1 MKKID
6 TPTRLTTLTLD
17 FSRALRRFMH
27 QCVKDDKVNF
37 LQIHALALIN
47 EHKGITMKEF
57 ADHMKITSP
66 SATSFIDRLVKL
78 KWVRRVSSVKNRKV
92 IRIALTDS
100 GTQILV
106 TKTKERAALMRRIIS
121 LIPPEDQ
128 KHLERI
134 FTELNKHLHSPKI
147 SF

>member
-1 MKKID
+1 MKND
-6 TPTRLTTLTLD
+6 NSTRLTTLTLD
-17 FSRALRRFMH
+17 FSRALRQYMH
-27 QCVKDDKVNF
+27 QCVKDEKVNF
-37 LQIHALALIN
+37 LQIHALVLIA
-47 EHKGITMKEF
+47 EHKGMSMKDF
-57 ADHMKITSP
+57 AQHMKITSP

-92 IRIALTDS
+92 IRLALTPI
-100 GTQILV
+100 GKKILV
-106 TKTKERAALMRRIIS
+106 TKMKERAQFMRRIVS

-134 FTELNKHLHSPKI
+134 FTDLNNHLHSQKT